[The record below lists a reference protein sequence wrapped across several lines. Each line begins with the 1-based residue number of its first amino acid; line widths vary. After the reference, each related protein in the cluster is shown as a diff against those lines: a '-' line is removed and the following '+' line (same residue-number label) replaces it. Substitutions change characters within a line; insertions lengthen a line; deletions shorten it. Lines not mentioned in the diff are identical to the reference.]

1 MKYLIGIIYFNKT
14 MVTKGLRLKA
24 KTSHRHSSGIY
35 LEGAHWGN
43 TLALSPPTLFFTP
56 GKRRDSS
63 HWLFG
68 EKNQGLW
75 LSPFLFCLCLG
86 SRSNYLKSMLS
97 LPLCALSVRWPSLGL
112 KMGKQVLGWLKSSFR
127 CFHNVLREK
136 KSEQTSWLTQ

>member
-1 MKYLIGIIYFNKT
+1 MLFWGNKWNAWTEIAIYEIPHWNNILHNKT
-14 MVTKGLRLKA
+14 VVTKGLRLKA
-24 KTSHRHSSGIY
+24 KTSHRHSPGIY

-43 TLALSPPTLFFTP
+43 ALALSPPILFFTP

-68 EKNQGLW
+68 GKNQGLW

-86 SRSNYLKSMLS
+86 SRSNCLKSMLS

-112 KMGKQVLGWLKSSFR
+112 KMGRQGLAKKFVQVFP
-127 CFHNVLREK
+127 
-136 KSEQTSWLTQ
+136 